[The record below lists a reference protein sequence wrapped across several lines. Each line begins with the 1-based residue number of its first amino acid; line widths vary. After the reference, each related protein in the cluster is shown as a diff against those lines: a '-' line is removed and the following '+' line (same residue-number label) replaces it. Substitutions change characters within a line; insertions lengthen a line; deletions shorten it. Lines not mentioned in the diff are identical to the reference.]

1 MFFVDLISAKM
12 AATLPV
18 AASSDTGVT
27 VATRPAGMAEL
38 LKVVPCAID
47 CNPSRFAWG
56 RLTGIAFPAATIP
69 ALARGHHY
77 PAELRMWLGQ
87 KLHDAPATQFTPTT
101 TGSLEVEVEVGVQDG
116 RSDVGLEIQV

>member
-12 AATLPV
+12 VATLPV

-38 LKVVPCAID
+38 LKVVPCAVD
-47 CNPSRFAWG
+47 CNPHASRWG
-56 RLTGIAFPAATIP
+56 RLRGISLPAATIP
-69 ALARGHHY
+69 ALARGHHD

-87 KLHDAPATQFTPTT
+87 KLCDAPATPFTPTT
-101 TGSLEVEVEVGVQDG
+101 TA
-116 RSDVGLEIQV
+116 